1 MCTAARA
8 RSGTP
13 SARRERAS
21 WSRSSAP
28 CARWE
33 NSTQSLALFAL
44 ASVLLVLTPGPNLLY
59 LVSRALCQGR
69 SAGVVSLSGTSL
81 GFVFHVVAAALG
93 LSAIFL
99 TVPLLYDAM
108 RYLGAAYLLW
118 LAWEALKPGGKGVF
132 APRALP
138 PDPPARLFR
147 IGLLTS
153 ILNPKVAMFYLALF
167 PQFIDPQR
175 GSVLVQSLVL
185 GLLQIAIS
193 VVGDLC
199 FVLAASAITGALARR
214 PLWAAAQ
221 RWVLGVVLA
230 AIAVRL
236 AFDSRK

>member
-1 MCTAARA
+1 M
-8 RSGTP
+8 P
-13 SARRERAS
+13 
-21 WSRSSAP
+21 
-28 CARWE
+28 
-33 NSTQSLALFAL
+33 STQSLALFAL

-59 LVSRALCQGR
+59 LVSRTLCQGR
-69 SAGVVSLSGTSL
+69 SAGIVSLAGTSL

-118 LAWEALKPGGKGVF
+118 LAWDALKPGGKGVF

-167 PQFIDPQR
+167 PQFIDPSR
-175 GSVLVQSLVL
+175 GSVLVQSLLL

-214 PLWAAAQ
+214 PLWAAVQ

-230 AIAVRL
+230 GIAVRL